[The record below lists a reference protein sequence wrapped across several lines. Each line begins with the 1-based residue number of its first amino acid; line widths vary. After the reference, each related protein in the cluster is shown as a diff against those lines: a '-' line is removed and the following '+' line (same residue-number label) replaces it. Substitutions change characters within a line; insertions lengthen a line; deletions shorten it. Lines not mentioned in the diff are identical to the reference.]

1 MKRKKYSL
9 WILLFSFFGILF
21 PYTVFADDYSLTM
34 TVRTSEQA
42 LGFRFT
48 ELGMLM
54 NREGF
59 ILLVSF

>member
-42 LGFRFT
+42 LSDVG
-48 ELGMLM
+48 
-54 NREGF
+54 
-59 ILLVSF
+59 VSIYRVGDVDEA